1 MCYNYNMTKHK
12 TYAILKGDRV
22 LDVNKYLTKKSD
34 DLFEMKQRFNDK
46 TATDTKFF
54 MEKEQQI
61 TAKQELIREMLTEMD
76 CQDTMIGNH
85 NITLIV
91 SKPE

>member
-1 MCYNYNMTKHK
+1 MTKHK

-34 DLFEMKQRFNDK
+34 DLFEMKQRFNDQ
-46 TATDTKFF
+46 TATDEKFF
-54 MEKEQQI
+54 KQKELQI
-61 TAKQELIREMLTEMD
+61 QAKQELIREMLAEMD
-76 CQDTMIGNH
+76 CTNVMANY

>member
-1 MCYNYNMTKHK
+1 MTKHK
-12 TYAILKGDRV
+12 TYAILKGDKV

-34 DLFEMKQRFNDK
+34 DLFEMKERFNDQ
-46 TATDTKFF
+46 TATDMKFF
-54 MEKEQQI
+54 REKEQKI

-76 CQDTMIGNH
+76 CKDTVIGNH

-91 SKPE
+91 SRPE

>member
-1 MCYNYNMTKHK
+1 MTKHK

>member
-1 MCYNYNMTKHK
+1 MTKHK
-12 TYAILKGDRV
+12 TYAILKGDKV
-22 LDVNKYLTKKSD
+22 LDVNKYLTKKRD
-34 DLFEMKQRFNDK
+34 DLFEMEQRFNDK
-46 TATDTKFF
+46 TVTDTKFF
-54 MEKEQQI
+54 REKEQQI

>member
-1 MCYNYNMTKHK
+1 M
-12 TYAILKGDRV
+12 
-22 LDVNKYLTKKSD
+22 DVNKYLTKKSD